1 MSAETHHYYGFSL
14 TEKFDAV
21 RKAMAEV
28 TGTPVRFDLARYVQN
43 NKIGESHYDGGG
55 WGQVT
60 YIGRDVP
67 MSERGIYVTDELEAE
82 VRKLIADL
90 PGDFKS
96 ALAKVFGKVPEPKF
110 NYEES
115 YG

>member
-14 TEKFDAV
+14 TNKFDNI
-21 RKAMAEV
+21 RRAMGEV
-28 TGTPVRFDLARYVQN
+28 TGTEGRFDLQRYIRDN
-43 NKIGESHYDGGG
+43 EIGESHYDGGG

-60 YIGRDVP
+60 YVGRDVP

-82 VRKLIADL
+82 VRKLITDL
-90 PGDFKS
+90 PEDLKA
-96 ALAKVFGKVPEPKF
+96 ALTKVFGNIPEPRF